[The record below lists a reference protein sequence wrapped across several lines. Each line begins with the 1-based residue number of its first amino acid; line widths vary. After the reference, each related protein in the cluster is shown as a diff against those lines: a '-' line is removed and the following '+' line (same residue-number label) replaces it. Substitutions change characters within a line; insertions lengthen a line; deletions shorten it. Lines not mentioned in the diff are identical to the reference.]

1 MRIVLKLF
9 FSKSVD
15 SLSHILKKCFVETLK
30 SLKQSEIFWNVKHLH
45 YSHYATYLIIDFY

>member
-30 SLKQSEIFWNVKHLH
+30 SLKQSEIFCNVKHLH
-45 YSHYATYLIIDFY
+45 YSHYATTS